1 VNFLLMIWGHILHTC
16 DAGLLHFWRIMA
28 VMSAQAAIV
37 RARLSP
43 APENAGKMGCIATT
57 EEIKIS
63 ELWQARSA

>member
-43 APENAGKMGCIATT
+43 APENADKMG
-57 EEIKIS
+57 
-63 ELWQARSA
+63 